1 MSAFPYTARTPTFC
15 RTRVLGPAPHQVHNA
30 QHLPLYLAR
39 VAAGFPSPADDYLDT
54 PLNLHEY
61 LVANE
66 TATFMV
72 RVSGESMTNAGIL
85 DGDILVVDRSLTPQ
99 PGHIVVAVLDGEL
112 TVKHLA
118 RHGGTWCLEAAH
130 PDYPP
135 LCVGED
141 QELII
146 WGVVTGVV
154 RRV

>member
-1 MSAFPYTARTPTFC
+1 MSAFAFKARPPSPC
-15 RTRVLGPAPHQVHNA
+15 RTRVLGPAGAQVQNTP
-30 QHLPLYLAR
+30 HLPLYLAR
-39 VAAGFPSPADDYLDT
+39 VAAGFPSPADDHLDA

-66 TATFMV
+66 AATFMV
-72 RVSGESMTNAGIL
+72 RVSGDSMTNAGIL
-85 DGDILVVDRSLTPQ
+85 DGDVLVVDRSLSPQ

-112 TVKHLA
+112 TVKHLT
-118 RHGGTWCLEAAH
+118 RHGNAWRLEAAH

-135 LCVGED
+135 LRVGED
-141 QELII
+141 QDLTV